1 MPRQCGVCVHTER
14 KRIDAYMRANTNHS
28 IILRWIQEMH
38 KKDPSVYV
46 WNDKR
51 RLRQHRT
58 ECLGLPPLMGG
69 AGVRLPTALTTDELP
84 PMPMNM
90 VPTTDLEITDR
101 ARALLADRLNELSAK
116 ELHSLVVEGL
126 KFQRADAAARAKERI
141 ESDEDDDAKDDL
153 RGALVGLN

>member
-1 MPRQCGVCVHTER
+1 MHSER
-14 KRIDAYMRANTNHS
+14 KRIDAYMQANTNYS
-28 IILRWIQEMH
+28 VILRWI
-38 KKDPSVYV
+38 KDLHEKNPDIYIWKTKSALA
-46 WNDKR
+46 K
-51 RLRQHRT
+51 HRAR
-58 ECLGLPPLMGG
+58 CLELPALLGG
-69 AGVRLPTALTTDELP
+69 SGVRLSTRDGAAP

-126 KFQRADAAARAKERI
+126 KFQRAEAAARAKERI

-153 RGALVGLN
+153 RSALAIN

>member
-1 MPRQCGVCVHTER
+1 MPIQCSVCLHTER
-14 KRIDAYMRANTNHS
+14 KRIDAFMKANTNYS
-28 IILRWIQEMH
+28 VILRWVKELH
-38 KKDPSVYV
+38 KKDPSIRI

-51 RLRQHRT
+51 RLRAHRS
-58 ECLGLPPLMGG
+58 ECLGLPTLMGG
-69 AGVRLPTALTTDELP
+69 SGTRVKVAAGDELP
-84 PMPMNM
+84 PMPAYM
-90 VPTTDLEITDR
+90 VPTTDMEITDR

-153 RGALVGLN
+153 RSALGAIN